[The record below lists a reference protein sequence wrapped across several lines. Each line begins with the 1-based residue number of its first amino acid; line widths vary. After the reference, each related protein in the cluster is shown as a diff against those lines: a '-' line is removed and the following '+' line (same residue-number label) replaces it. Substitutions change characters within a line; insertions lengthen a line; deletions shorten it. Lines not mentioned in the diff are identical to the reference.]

1 MSKDQ
6 ITMYGADWCGDCRRS
21 KRLLAEL
28 GVEYTNIDVE
38 ADLSA
43 ADKVREING
52 GAQSIPVIVFSD
64 GTHLTEPSD
73 MDLTAK
79 LKSLS
84 IIQKKLYTQADVIA
98 ALKTTIGKDP
108 FNTRARMAAAKPAN
122 LWSITMALFVV
133 TL

>member
-1 MSKDQ
+1 MAHAD

-28 GVEYTNIDVE
+28 GVEYTHIDVE
-38 ADLSA
+38 EDLTA

-79 LKSLS
+79 LKALS
-84 IIQKKLYTQADVIA
+84 II
-98 ALKTTIGKDP
+98 
-108 FNTRARMAAAKPAN
+108 
-122 LWSITMALFVV
+122 
-133 TL
+133 